1 MSWEN
6 LIKRK
11 KEPYTRETDA
21 QFKRRMEIE
30 NNKVRTKMEVDRM
43 KDSPYN
49 LQMKNF
55 QYEEMSR
62 MLESLHQ
69 MFKYF
74 KEVYEKQFPQS
85 GPKHIQTLDKAL
97 LKVNELF
104 ELVTTLPSLYTKD
117 DELEEGFFYD

>member
-30 NNKVRTKMEVDRM
+30 NNKHRTKMEVDRM
-43 KDSPYN
+43 KPSPYN

-74 KEVYEKQFPQS
+74 KEVYKKQFPQS
-85 GPKHIQTLDKAL
+85 GPEHIQTLDKAL